1 MRTWKTLAAA
11 LVVAVVAG
19 CGGGGGGGSEGTPP
33 PVAVNAAP
41 VANAGSA
48 QSVVAGSVVTLDGS
62 RSTDADRDSLTFA
75 WTLTSKPSGS
85 SASLSG
91 STSAS
96 PTFTADV
103 AGTYTASLVVS
114 DGKATSS
121 ASTVSVVASVA
132 NAAPVASAGTAQN
145 VVAGTSVT
153 LDGSASS
160 DANGDVLTFSWT
172 LTSRPAGSTASL
184 VGITTAKPTFT
195 ADLAGSYVASL
206 VVNDGKVNSSPASV
220 TITAT
225 VANAA
230 PVARAGSAQSVA
242 TGSSVLLDGS
252 GSSDANGD
260 SLTYSWSWVARPT
273 GSSAAFSSPTAAKP
287 TFTADVSGTY
297 VASLI
302 VNDGKVSSD
311 PSNVAVD
318 ASTAAF
324 GFAAGGN
331 VKTYSV
337 NKATGSLSVAGSAS
351 ADSAPRSVALHP
363 NGRYLYVSDLDANSI
378 TVFSVSRTTG
388 ALTKISRVAADAS
401 TGNTIKVINI
411 QIDPLGRVLY
421 VATQRTN
428 NITSAFS
435 TAVSTLGIDSQTGA
449 LTTLSSVT
457 VSTNNWSITPHP
469 NGKYLYVPSYN
480 NANVA
485 VYELD
490 PSTGILAS
498 RGSVV
503 TGDGPVHVVLDAAG
517 KFAYVVLNN
526 ANKVASYSVDATTGA
541 LTFIESQFTGT
552 VSAAGGQ
559 PMWLALHPSGKFLY
573 TANYANGNITTF
585 RPDPLT
591 GRLGVAVTTTASAG
605 NFPGTTFLSIDSTG
619 QRLYAVAG
627 FAPTT
632 IAYSIDQTDG
642 ALTEVGRIDAGGQLV
657 LTPIVP

>member
-1 MRTWKTLAAA
+1 MRTWRA
-11 LVVAVVAG
+11 LIGAVALAVVAG
-19 CGGGGGGGSEGTPP
+19 CGGGGGGGADSTPP
-33 PVAVNAAP
+33 PAAVNSTP
-41 VANAGSA
+41 VANAGTA
-48 QSVVAGSVVTLDGS
+48 QSVVAGSVVSLDGS

-75 WTLTSKPSGS
+75 WTLASKPAGS
-85 SASLSG
+85 SATLSG
-91 STSAS
+91 STTAS
-96 PTFTADV
+96 PSFTADV
-103 AGTYTASLVVS
+103 AGTYIASLVVN
-114 DGKATSS
+114 DGKASSS
-121 ASTVSVVASVA
+121 ASTVSVVASIA

-145 VVAGTSVT
+145 VVAGAAVT
-153 LDGSASS
+153 LDASASS
-160 DANGDVLTFSWT
+160 DANGDPLTFAWT
-172 LTSRPAGSTASL
+172 LTSKPAGSAATL
-184 VGITTAKPTFT
+184 VGITTANPTFT
-195 ADLAGSYVASL
+195 ADLAGTYVASV
-206 VVNDGKVNSSPASV
+206 VVNDGRVSSSPASV

-230 PVARAGSAQSVA
+230 PVARAGLAQSVA
-242 TGSSVLLDGS
+242 TGSTVSLDGS

-260 SLTYSWSWVARPT
+260 SLTYSWTWVSRPT
-273 GSSAAFSSPTAAKP
+273 GSTASFSSATAAKP

-324 GFAAGGN
+324 GFAAGGG
-331 VKTYSV
+331 VKTYSI
-337 NKATGSLSVAGSAS
+337 NKSTGSFSVVGSAS
-351 ADSAPRSVALHP
+351 ADAAPRSVALHP

-388 ALTKISRVAADAS
+388 ALTKLSRATADAS
-401 TGNTIKVINI
+401 TGNTVKVINI

-435 TAVSTLGIDSQTGA
+435 TAVSTLGIDSQTGN
-449 LTTLSSVT
+449 LTALSSVT

-480 NANVA
+480 NANIA

-490 PSTGILAS
+490 PSTGVLSS
-498 RGSVV
+498 RSSVT

-526 ANKVASYSVDATTGA
+526 ANKVASYSVDPSTGA
-541 LTFIESQFTGT
+541 LTFIDSQFTGT

-573 TANYANGNITTF
+573 SANYANGNITTF

-591 GRLGVAVTTTASAG
+591 GMLGVAVSTTASAG
-605 NFPGTTFLSIDSTG
+605 TFPGTTFLTIDSTG

-632 IAYSIDQTDG
+632 IAYTIDQTTG
-642 ALTEVGRIDAGGQLV
+642 ALTEVGRLDVGGQLT